1 MNDDD
6 HTLLRRFADQSDSDA
21 FRAIV
26 ERHLPLVHSAALRQ
40 VHNPDLAQDVCQ
52 SVFIVLA
59 RKASKLKPQTI
70 LSGWLYRTARFTA
83 LKAMKSE
90 QRRAAREQA
99 TAAMNDSSP
108 EQAAWSRLEPDLD
121 EAMSTLGD
129 KDRDAILLRYFEN
142 RNLSEVG
149 ARLGVSEDAAQKR
162 VSRAV
167 DKLRRFFTR
176 RSIPISAAAM
186 SAAMAEKA
194 VAAVPAATAKS
205 ICANALLQSAAAS
218 AITLPLAQATL
229 KAMTWT
235 KLKTTVVASAVVVA
249 AGTPAALQQGTIKD
263 LREENRTLS
272 ARAEEL
278 AQGRSDSAE
287 LDRLR
292 AEVEKYMALAAE
304 VHELRARLAKLQ
316 RDGDSDDQ
324 LLAALDR
331 ENTRLKQRM
340 TASAERAREAAVA
353 EEAEAQEKL
362 QFAVR
367 MNQMK
372 HLGLAY
378 HNWLSN
384 HENNPPQNLRELAAL
399 QGITDEAQ
407 LRELERRCQLIPHE
421 PGTKPVNGHHPV
433 VIAERLPTQ
442 TLAGKRLWLY
452 TMLDGSVMT
461 SGVPLTEDGFL
472 PPEPFN

>member
-1 MNDDD
+1 MNEDD
-6 HTLLRRFADQSDSDA
+6 HMLLRRFADQGDSDA

-40 VHNPDLAQDVCQ
+40 VRDADLAQDVCQ

-59 RKASKLKPQTI
+59 RKAAKLKPQII

-83 LKAMKSE
+83 LKALKSE

-99 TAAMNDSSP
+99 TAAMNDTSP

-176 RSIPISAAAM
+176 RSIPISAAAI
-186 SAAMAEKA
+186 STALAEKA

-278 AQGRSDSAE
+278 AQSRSDSVE

-292 AEVEKYMALAAE
+292 AEVEKYMTLAAE

-324 LLAALDR
+324 LLAALDQENDKLKKTLATIPER
-331 ENTRLKQRM
+331 ESQL
-340 TASAERAREAAVA
+340 SY
-353 EEAEAQEKL
+353 EEAKALEKAS
-362 QFAVR
+362 FARR
-367 MNQMK
+367 MDDMK
-372 HLGLAY
+372 SLGLAY
-378 HNWLSN
+378 HIWKNK
-384 HENNPPQNLRELAAL
+384 NPDRLPKSVWELAESL
-399 QGITDEAQ
+399 GISDRDQ
-407 LRELERRCQLIPHE
+407 LNDLGGRLKFFPHS
-421 PGTKPVNGHHPV
+421 PNTTSQDGHHPV
-433 VIAERLPTQ
+433 IVAERLPTH
-442 TLAGKRLWLY
+442 TVDGKQLWLY